1 MQRPVHPS
9 YGRVK
14 QNMGVY
20 LSDPSYGRVKQNMG
34 VYLSGRFFL
43 NF

>member
-14 QNMGVY
+14 RNLDGC
-20 LSDPSYGRVKQNMG
+20 LFLCGRVWTGKKKKKKKKLKKKN
-34 VYLSGRFFL
+34 L
-43 NF
+43 